1 MEGGA
6 NSGGG
11 GSARSN
17 PLTARLKFGAK
28 TSQKTSLRAR
38 QAALAPK
45 PKASR
50 ANRRF
55 VPKLDHQHASST
67 GVPLKGGAGQ
77 KLKPLPGVR
86 PGGAALPSP
95 ARDSSSDEELDKGRR
110 SRGSLQ
116 ARFVAEEAPESF
128 VNSLRLN
135 PQQLAEFRSGSFLY
149 LRESNKVGD
158 HGNLSAYNLEVIPHI
173 LIDPKNYYT
182 ISQQGITHFRGDS
195 VAFTDLDSWERNF
208 QTFWSIRHI
217 RFFQVYKKW
226 KAFYQWT
233 KWLSNLRIQRAGSSL
248 QTNLFLFNMRLQ
260 KPLLHLHANCQ
271 AAREKELIEVEPS
284 TTYRL
289 SEFIEVQNNRRHAV
303 SDWLSNFMKQ
313 VVLLVRGA
321 CDDVLDKFLSK
332 NRIDGDHKLTFME
345 RASLRKECQK
355 LVRFVRMTD
364 FVLQDT
370 LRFVA
375 VQSAAAFNHHV
386 SPDEVPPRKVYL
398 SQAEHD
404 GSDDPEAAAA
414 AAAAT
419 TAAMNK
425 SDASN
430 PAKPLFTVEVSF
442 DEAGENHASHQ
453 LSEKLF
459 QVPVFRSASHNMHL
473 TSVSCCFVAARRN
486 SSIVA
491 TFQGVHCCNR
501 PHHSGCRLRRRATT
515 AAHGAPRTNTIHSGC
530 YGKGGRCSPGEGR
543 SAIASAKRQVVCP
556 IAQSCCGRCRASS
569 GGCS

>member
-1 MEGGA
+1 M
-6 NSGGG
+6 
-11 GSARSN
+11 
-17 PLTARLKFGAK
+17 
-28 TSQKTSLRAR
+28 
-38 QAALAPK
+38 APK

-55 VPKLDHQHASST
+55 VPKLDHQHQHQHASST
-67 GVPLKGGAGQ
+67 GVPLKGERVGS

-95 ARDSSSDEELDKGRR
+95 ARDSSSDEELDKARR
-110 SRGSLQ
+110 GGGGGGQQ
-116 ARFVAEEAPESF
+116 ARQRAVAAVVAEEAPESF
-128 VNSLRLN
+128 VDSLRLN
-135 PQQLAEFRSGSFLY
+135 PQQLAEFRAGSFLY
-149 LRESNKVGD
+149 LRESNKAVGE
-158 HGNLSAYNLEVIPHI
+158 HGGNLSAYNLEVIPHI

-233 KWLSNLRIQRAGSSL
+233 KWLSSLRIQRAGSSL
-248 QTNLFLFNMRLQ
+248 QSNLFLFNMRLQ

-303 SDWLSNFMKQ
+303 SDWLSKFMKQ

-386 SPDEVPPRKVYL
+386 TPEEAPPRKVYL

-404 GSDDPEAAAA
+404 GSEDPEAAAA

-419 TAAMNK
+419 TAAAAMNK
-425 SDASN
+425 SDAAASS

-442 DEAGENHASHQ
+442 DETGPNHASQ
-453 LSEKLF
+453 NSQQQQQQAVQFVQAFVRLFFFFFFFFPSSGFESTTTCQASDTFFVLS
-459 QVPVFRSASHNMHL
+459 FRSCIPA
-473 TSVSCCFVAARRN
+473 
-486 SSIVA
+486 
-491 TFQGVHCCNR
+491 
-501 PHHSGCRLRRRATT
+501 
-515 AAHGAPRTNTIHSGC
+515 
-530 YGKGGRCSPGEGR
+530 
-543 SAIASAKRQVVCP
+543 CP
-556 IAQSCCGRCRASS
+556 V
-569 GGCS
+569 